1 MTHYRWPE
9 LGEKITYKHL
19 SGKVVSRHMGELFF
33 TIHADGG
40 NYYNI
45 DLVDFIVDQIRNGS

>member
-1 MTHYRWPE
+1 MTHYQWPE
-9 LGEKITYKHL
+9 LGEQISHLHL
-19 SGKVVSRHMGELFF
+19 SGKVVSRHEEELFF

-40 NYYNI
+40 DYYNI